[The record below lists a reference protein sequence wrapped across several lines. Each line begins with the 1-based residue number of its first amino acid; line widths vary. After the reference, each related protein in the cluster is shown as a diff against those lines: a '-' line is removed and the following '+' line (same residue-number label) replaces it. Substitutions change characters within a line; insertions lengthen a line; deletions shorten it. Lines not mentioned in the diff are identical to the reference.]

1 MRLTHVSLAL
11 ASTLTARFG
20 AIARPLPYG
29 RGSDQRRD
37 RKGALAAGNSTISRG
52 QRPSLLPAFSQTHT
66 LDTEKNAALID
77 TAAREGVELPVTR
90 T

>member
-11 ASTLTARFG
+11 A
-20 AIARPLPYG
+20 
-29 RGSDQRRD
+29 
-37 RKGALAAGNSTISRG
+37 
-52 QRPSLLPAFSQTHT
+52 SLLPAFSQTHT
-66 LDTEKNAALID
+66 LDTEKNAAMLD

>member
-11 ASTLTARFG
+11 ASLLT
-20 AIARPLPYG
+20 
-29 RGSDQRRD
+29 
-37 RKGALAAGNSTISRG
+37 
-52 QRPSLLPAFSQTHT
+52 AFSQTHT
-66 LDTEKNAALID
+66 LDTEKNAAMID